1 MFLIFIYF
9 GNFDVFSYIF
19 IFAIR
24 EFWLTLDVLTF
35 TKFVESLERSA
46 VGGGM
51 YFLIFQ
57 PKDMLNQCLNSN
69 ESQPIYAYERCGY
82 KNNVPALLANTNH
95 FGS

>member
-1 MFLIFIYF
+1 M
-9 GNFDVFSYIF
+9 
-19 IFAIR
+19 
-24 EFWLTLDVLTF
+24 
-35 TKFVESLERSA
+35 

-51 YFLIFQ
+51 YFLIFH